1 MTLLKAAPKRRC
13 INYKGIEAP
22 IFNKME
28 SKLCE
33 EMGITISELHKTAIR
48 RLWNA
53 RQNKYELELV

>member
-13 INYKGIEAP
+13 INYKSIERP
-22 IFNKME
+22 VFNKME
-28 SKLCE
+28 SILCE